1 MVMSLIVSH
10 QRHWSI
16 LRWLMVFLAGVIP
29 FACLLLDHYKDVE
42 ARVRGNSLRA
52 VVI

>member
-29 FACLLLDHYKDVE
+29 FACLLLDRMLKRELE
-42 ARVRGNSLRA
+42 AIA
-52 VVI
+52 